1 MAAPLLPA
9 TNSVMVIGVRADT
22 PSGLAATDGDQETF
36 HFDGNG
42 RLHVTGGTSATD
54 IGKAEDAA
62 HTSGDTGM
70 AVLGVRRDTPA
81 VGSTTDGDYS
91 TINVDASGRVWV
103 NVNAISAIAF
113 GAGGV
118 GATVPRVTLASDD
131 PAVVALQIMDDWDS
145 SDAAK
150 TVGIATFVQ
159 GTCDG
164 ANALAAAGDYAA
176 NDVLSNDAGAGAGDP
191 WLFTGLARVS
201 GGSGIISRAVI
212 TTNVE
217 AFAARLRLWLFN
229 AAPSAATEQDDN
241 AAFLLDADDKT
252 KLIGYIDFDASA
264 DAGEVS
270 VTQNLDVRMAFKA
283 VGSANIYG
291 ILQTLDAITNET
303 AGMLVTIELHALQ
316 D

>member
-1 MAAPLLPA
+1 MAGIVNPVTNAVQA
-9 TNSVMVIGVRADT
+9 TGVR
-22 PSGLAATDGDQETF
+22 
-36 HFDGNG
+36 N
-42 RLHVTGGTSATD
+42 
-54 IGKAEDAA
+54 
-62 HTSGDTGM
+62 
-70 AVLGVRRDTPA
+70 DTPA
-81 VGSTTDGDYS
+81 NLATVDGGPESFQFSAGRLWTSTVVTSLGTS
-91 TINVDASGRVWV
+91 ITM
-103 NVNAISAIAF
+103 
-113 GAGGV
+113 GAGAV
-118 GATVPRVTLASDD
+118 AATTPRVTLASDD
-131 PAVVALQIMDDWDS
+131 PAVASLSVLDDWDS

-201 GGSGIISRAVI
+201 GGSGVITRAVI
-212 TTNVE
+212 TSNVE
-217 AFAARLRLWLFN
+217 AWTPRLRLWLFN
-229 AAPSAATEQDDN
+229 AAPSSATEQDDN
-241 AAFLLDADDKT
+241 SAFLLDADDKT

-270 VTQNLDVRMAFKA
+270 VTQNLDVRMTFKA

-291 ILQTLDAITNET
+291 ILQTLDAFTNET